1 MQSCYIDLHIRVA
14 GIIMIGLPVDGGMGA
29 EPEPVGVGSI
39 EDNGRIPRALS
50 RAAMR
55 SVRASAVGSHGVQVP
70 SPASEV
76 LVGGREDRPCWKGRA
91 NFFVSWQSFFLQLDG
106 AASIIALTGN

>member
-14 GIIMIGLPVDGGMGA
+14 GIIMTGLPVDGGMGA
-29 EPEPVGVGSI
+29 EPEPAGVGSI

-55 SVRASAVGSHGVQVP
+55 SVRTSAGRSRGVVVP

-76 LVGGREDRPCWKGRA
+76 GVSAGGTGGGLGVSAMLEGQS
-91 NFFVSWQSFFLQLDG
+91 NFFISLQSFFLQIYG
-106 AASIIALTGN
+106 AA